1 MPMAVHTISHAPF
14 SLSLS
19 PLAVLMQVMIN
30 FTMGLAMALLFF
42 WFGLWSLV
50 RDYEANPLMAALMF
64 VGAAAAAFAYVV
76 SYLLAI
82 YGATAGS
89 VYGVLK
95 VAESTQR
102 ARIADAQRQG
112 RVGHNQAPRP
122 HYD

>member
-1 MPMAVHTISHAPF
+1 
-14 SLSLS
+14 
-19 PLAVLMQVMIN
+19 MQVMIN
-30 FTMGLAMALLFF
+30 FTMGLAMALVFF

-50 RDYEANPLMAALMF
+50 RDYEANPLVAALIF

-102 ARIADAQRQG
+102 ARIADAQQQG
-112 RVGHNQAPRP
+112 RVGNNAQRP